1 MIKVLIVDDHAIVRK
16 GLRQV
21 VSESPGIEVAGE
33 AAGGQ
38 EALDLARKLDLDV
51 AIVDVTMPGRGGLEI
66 LKDLK
71 NENPSLKV
79 MILSMHSE
87 EQYAIRSLRDGAS
100 AYLTKESAPD
110 ELVQAIRTVAGG
122 RRYITQSVADKLA
135 AYIED
140 ETETPPHERLSDREL
155 QVFVLL
161 GAGKSVSGV
170 SCELSLSVK
179 TVSTYRSRVLQKMGM
194 EKNAQIIRYAIK
206 HDLVD

>member
-21 VSESPGIEVAGE
+21 VTESPGIVVAGE

-38 EALDLARKLDLDV
+38 EALDLARKQDFDV
-51 AIVDVTMPGRGGLEI
+51 AVVDITMPGRGGLEI
-66 LKDLK
+66 LKDLR

-79 MILSMHSE
+79 MMLSMHSE
-87 EQYAIRSLRDGAS
+87 EQYAIRSFRDGAS

-122 RRYITQSVADKLA
+122 KRYITQSVADRLA
-135 AYIED
+135 VYVET

-155 QVFVLL
+155 QVLLLL
-161 GAGKSVSGV
+161 GAGKSVRDISR
-170 SCELSLSVK
+170 ELSLSIK
-179 TVSTYRSRVLQKMGM
+179 TIGTYRSRVLQKMGM
-194 EKNAQIIRYAIK
+194 EKNAQIIRYAIQ
-206 HDLVD
+206 HRLVE